1 MNRIKLII
9 KEKGRF
15 VEIPGVS
22 SFRTPAK
29 VDVTKVKLSILIQS
43 LHSCGINNYELVS
56 TDKKG
61 EVIYTEEDFSLPEK
75 KKTDSKMDN
84 RLDKLEGL
92 LLKLVSSGSGHKVD
106 SSEQITKRLNKIE
119 GMIRKGQKIVYHEIP
134 EGSPIVEELEDQF
147 IPEIDVSEMEIS
159 GKVTEVIDKKSEK
172 EINDSADLL
181 SNLTKNGGK

>member
-22 SFRTPAK
+22 SFRTPAE

-43 LHSCGINNYELVS
+43 LHSCGINNYELIS
-56 TDKKG
+56 TNKKG
-61 EVIYTEEDFSLPEK
+61 EVIYTEEDFNLPEK
-75 KKTDSKMDN
+75 KQDSKIDS

-92 LLKLVSSGSGHKVD
+92 LLKLVSRGSGQKVA

-134 EGSPIVEELEDQF
+134 HGSPKVEELEDQF

-172 EINDSADLL
+172 EIIDSADLL
-181 SNLTKNGGK
+181 SNLTKNGGG